1 MLTFKSYDDFKLYC
15 FEIYQ
20 SVDPEMLGAR
30 LAEYCLIEIAGR
42 EFSSILEAL
51 DFSLIES

>member
-1 MLTFKSYDDFKLYC
+1 MLTFKSYEEFKLYC
-15 FEIYQ
+15 FEVYQ
-20 SVDPEMLGAR
+20 SVDPEMLGSR

-42 EFSSILEAL
+42 DFSSILEAL